1 MIIRSEKEL
10 DKVIAEVESAD
21 KWAVDTEGTIKIYP
35 NWHLTGISISTNG
48 EDGYYIPVGH
58 QEGTQLPAEY
68 VTERLKPYF
77 ENDGKTLFMAN
88 SKFDMKVFRLI
99 DPTINFSK
107 SNAFCT
113 MTASFTLNVDNEH
126 GLKESALREFDHKM
140 LTLDEIGCPKKKD
153 PQIGDKVYFTDQMSI
168 EDLAPY
174 ATDDAVQ
181 TYRLGVLYSEKI
193 DSEDYNK
200 IYYEL
205 EMPFMFILMKMEEA
219 GIKLDKE
226 RLIEFMEDA
235 PAKLEQLEKEIF
247 DELPIDEPVNLLS
260 NPQMN
265 VVLFDKIGIK
275 PRGKQLKSGGWSV
288 TNDYLN
294 LWSAGNPVCG
304 KIADY
309 RKLNKLFGNYL
320 SNLYHR
326 ISSDGRIRCNFN
338 RHVAATGRL
347 SCVPLD
353 AEIFTADGW
362 KFHNEL
368 SVGDTVLGFNLLK
381 RDYCWTTVT
390 DIHVGKDEVGLLKV
404 NKGNDSKYNRGFLC
418 TANHKWVVEFNRYY
432 DKNYSNVI
440 GFAETATI
448 PRSYDLLL
456 FPRITVDSDVD
467 KEQSIL
473 TEDQAFLLGWFLTD
487 GFLTGKQNNCR
498 YGLGISVTKQRSINS
513 LQEGLKNIPHSL
525 NVYNYATPVYAFHI
539 GVEIFD
545 PIYNVM
551 KSYTPAQLLLKMSHK
566 ARVSMFDAMME
577 GDGSRRKNAKRYDR
591 FGAARFQEKP
601 TVDFFETLCL
611 LLGKPYG
618 VRSYI
623 PHTADNEFLGYHL
636 WDKDLTANKNSRWT
650 PLDTVDVWCPETTC
664 GTWVMRYNNHI
675 AITGNSSKPN
685 LQNIPRPENDV
696 YGLRKLFVAGEGKD
710 LIVADYSQIELRLDA
725 HLSQDPA
732 MIKAFMDGE
741 DVHSITAKNIFKL
754 DCPASEVKDKY
765 PIQRQVAKTINFGI
779 IYEAGPTTLTAAAN
793 KYIKDE
799 KDKVTEEYMKKAV
812 DLWFRTYR
820 GAERFIEICHQ
831 RAIKNGYVKTIIG
844 RKRPILD
851 AQIKPKTDDDHR
863 RRYGAFRK
871 ASNTPVQGSAADVLA
886 IAMRNIEDRF
896 IEEGFGGK
904 YDFVLQIHDEIVIE
918 TDEDITETCS
928 VMVKKEMEKAV
939 QLRVPL
945 VADVAVGK
953 VWGDIK

>member
-347 SCVPLD
+347 S
-353 AEIFTADGW
+353 
-362 KFHNEL
+362 
-368 SVGDTVLGFNLLK
+368 
-381 RDYCWTTVT
+381 
-390 DIHVGKDEVGLLKV
+390 
-404 NKGNDSKYNRGFLC
+404 
-418 TANHKWVVEFNRYY
+418 
-432 DKNYSNVI
+432 
-440 GFAETATI
+440 
-448 PRSYDLLL
+448 
-456 FPRITVDSDVD
+456 
-467 KEQSIL
+467 
-473 TEDQAFLLGWFLTD
+473 
-487 GFLTGKQNNCR
+487 
-498 YGLGISVTKQRSINS
+498 
-513 LQEGLKNIPHSL
+513 
-525 NVYNYATPVYAFHI
+525 
-539 GVEIFD
+539 
-545 PIYNVM
+545 
-551 KSYTPAQLLLKMSHK
+551 
-566 ARVSMFDAMME
+566 
-577 GDGSRRKNAKRYDR
+577 
-591 FGAARFQEKP
+591 
-601 TVDFFETLCL
+601 
-611 LLGKPYG
+611 
-618 VRSYI
+618 
-623 PHTADNEFLGYHL
+623 
-636 WDKDLTANKNSRWT
+636 
-650 PLDTVDVWCPETTC
+650 
-664 GTWVMRYNNHI
+664 
-675 AITGNSSKPN
+675 SSKPN